1 MSGLNVKDM
10 FSLKIR
16 NFLHKLS
23 HNMLP
28 PYFESYKPF
37 LEKIAT
43 PYFLRPHP
51 LPLPPTSHVYTE
63 SGIIYHI
70 ISVNNKLIMQK
81 IIERSH
87 SLTGFSKYVTN
98 IMLETYKYEC
108 TKRICR
114 TCGRL

>member
-1 MSGLNVKDM
+1 
-10 FSLKIR
+10 
-16 NFLHKLS
+16 
-23 HNMLP
+23 MLA
-28 PYFESYKPF
+28 PYFEPYKPF
-37 LEKIAT
+37 LEKIT
-43 PYFLRPHP
+43 SPYIIRPRP

-63 SGIIYHI
+63 SGIIYQLVHMKNI

-98 IMLETYKYEC
+98 SMLDKYEYEY

-114 TCGRL
+114 TYL